1 MNFNIARNTRP
12 LTNAA
17 ANISSQGSNIL
28 GGVFNKFWTVMV
40 LILVVF
46 VAMVIYYKTI
56 GYYLEIGWNRI
67 YEMITGR
74 TSVNAEIGEDGG
86 LGADL
91 KPMDAP
97 PKPNNMPDVDSRPP
111 GMPGATDGNPLFS
124 SLSIGGPKKEVF
136 NVSRNIYTYTDAAAV
151 CDALGAELA
160 NYEQVQEAQNKG
172 ADWCNYGW
180 TKGQLALFPTQKSTW
195 EKLQKGP
202 AEYRNACGRPGVNG
216 GYFDNPELRF
226 GVNCYGVKPPRNAT
240 DELLE
245 SQVALPPTPDQI
257 EFDKKV
263 QKYRE
268 QLNTITVLPFQK
280 GQWTE

>member
-17 ANISSQGSNIL
+17 VNVSAASSNML
-28 GGVFNKFWTVMV
+28 AGVFNKFWAVMV

-67 YEMITGR
+67 YAMITGG
-74 TSVNAEIGEDGG
+74 TDINAEIGGESG
-86 LGADL
+86 LSADL

-97 PKPNNMPDVDSRPP
+97 PAANNMPPADARPP
-111 GMPGATDGNPLFS
+111 GMPGASDGSPLLS

-136 NVSRNIYTYTDAAAV
+136 NVSRNIYTYNDAAAV
-151 CDALGAELA
+151 CEALGAELA

-180 TKGQLALFPTQKSTW
+180 TKGQLALFPTQKATW

-216 GYFDNPELRF
+216 GFFDNPELRF

-257 EFDKKV
+257 EFEKKV

-268 QLNTITVLPFQK
+268 QLNTITVLPFHK

>member
-12 LTNAA
+12 LTNAVT
-17 ANISSQGSNIL
+17 SNGASVVSGFL
-28 GGVFNKFWTVMV
+28 NKFWAIMV

-46 VAMVIYYKTI
+46 VALVIYYKTI
-56 GYYLEIGWNRI
+56 GYYMEIGWNRI
-67 YEMITGR
+67 YAMIMGR
-74 TSVNAEIGEDGG
+74 DDVNAEIGENG
-86 LGADL
+86 LAADL

-97 PKPNNMPDVDSRPP
+97 PVPNNMPPVDARPP
-111 GMPGATDGNPLFS
+111 GMPGATDGSPFLS

-136 NVSRNIYTYTDAAAV
+136 NVSRNMYTYNDASAV
-151 CDALGAELA
+151 CAAMGADLA
-160 NYEQVQEAQNKG
+160 SYEQVQEAYTKG

-180 TKGQLALFPTQKSTW
+180 TKGQLAVYPTQKATW

-202 AEYRNACGRPGVNG
+202 AEYRSACGRPGVNG
-216 GYFDNPELRF
+216 GFFDNPELRF
-226 GVNCYGVKPPRNAT
+226 GVNCYGIKPPRNAT

-245 SQVALPPTPDQI
+245 SQVALPPTTAEI

-268 QLNTITVLPFQK
+268 QLNTITVLPFHK

>member
-17 ANISSQGSNIL
+17 ANLGTSSSL
-28 GGVFNKFWTVMV
+28 GGIFNKFWAVMV
-40 LILVVF
+40 LILAVF
-46 VAMVIYYKTI
+46 VAMIIYYKTI
-56 GYYLEIGWNRI
+56 GYYLEIGWNRM

-74 TSVNAEIGEDGG
+74 TNINAEIGEDGG

-91 KPMDAP
+91 KPMDGP
-97 PKPNNMPDVDSRPP
+97 PKQNNMPVADARPP
-111 GMPGATDGNPLFS
+111 GMPGAIDSSTLFS

-151 CDALGAELA
+151 CDALGSELA
-160 NYEQVQEAQNKG
+160 SYEQIQEAQNKG

-180 TKGQLALFPTQKSTW
+180 TKGQLALFPTQKTTW

-216 GYFDNPELRF
+216 GFFDNPELRF
-226 GVNCYGVKPPRNAT
+226 GVNCFGIKPPRNAT

-268 QLNTITVLPFQK
+268 QLNTITVLPFHR

>member
-1 MNFNIARNTRP
+1 MNFNVARNARP
-12 LTNAA
+12 LTNAT
-17 ANISSQGSNIL
+17 ANISSQGSNML
-28 GGVFNKFWTVMV
+28 GGIFNKFWAVMV

-46 VAMVIYYKTI
+46 VAMVIYYKMI

-67 YEMITGR
+67 YEMIMGR
-74 TSVNAEIGEDGG
+74 TSINAEIGEDGG

-97 PKPNNMPDVDSRPP
+97 PQPNNLPPVDARPP
-111 GMPGATDGNPLFS
+111 GMPGATDGNPFFS
-124 SLSIGGPKKEVF
+124 SMSIGGPKKEVF

-151 CDALGAELA
+151 CDAMGAELA
-160 NYEQVQEAQNKG
+160 NYDQIQEAQNKG

-180 TKGQLALFPTQKSTW
+180 TKGQMALFPTQKSTW

-202 AEYRNACGRPGVNG
+202 AEYRSACGRPGING
-216 GYFDNPELRF
+216 GFFDNPELRF
-226 GVNCYGVKPPRNAT
+226 GVNCFGVKPPRNAT

-268 QLNTITVLPFQK
+268 QMNTITVLPFHK

>member
-1 MNFNIARNTRP
+1 MNFNIARNARP

-17 ANISSQGSNIL
+17 ANISSQGSNVL
-28 GGVFNKFWTVMV
+28 AGVFNKFWAVMA

-46 VAMVIYYKTI
+46 VVMVIYYKTI
-56 GYYLEIGWNRI
+56 GYYMEIGWNRI
-67 YEMITGR
+67 YAMITGR
-74 TSVNAEIGEDGG
+74 TDINAEIGDGVG
-86 LGADL
+86 LSADL

-97 PKPNNMPDVDSRPP
+97 PQPNLPPVDARPP

-136 NVSRNIYTYTDAAAV
+136 NVSRNIYTYNDAAAV
-151 CDALGAELA
+151 CSAMGAELA
-160 NYEQVQEAQNKG
+160 TYEQVQEAYTKG

-180 TKGQLALFPTQKSTW
+180 TKGQLALYPTQKETW
-195 EKLQKGP
+195 DKLQKGS

-216 GYFDNPELRF
+216 GFFDNPELRF
-226 GVNCYGVKPPRNAT
+226 GVNCYGIKPPRNAT

-245 SQVALPPTPDQI
+245 SQVALPPTTAEI
-257 EFDKKV
+257 EFEKKV
-263 QKYRE
+263 QKFRD
-268 QLNTITVLPFQK
+268 QLNTTTVLPFHK